1 MRSSIKKERNKGH
14 GKPNN
19 NNNAADREVSPDVA
33 RFMKSSRDLA
43 VESGLTNKYG
53 EFFNNLKAY

>member
-1 MRSSIKKERNKGH
+1 MRTSIKKDRNKGH
-14 GKPNN
+14 NKPNL
-19 NNNAADREVSPDVA
+19 NNNADREISPDVA

-43 VESGLTNKYG
+43 VESSLTNKYG